1 MWEVGGWM
9 WEKPN
14 VTRPPSPLSHGPLVT
29 HRRLFM
35 NSDIL
40 WDILIVGTG
49 PAGMGAAVNARI
61 REKKVILLGAEN
73 GSDRLAKAPEVKN
86 YLGFPEISGKEL
98 MDKFIGHAVG
108 AGAVLEKGRVETIYP
123 GDEFTVV
130 TRDNQLYRS
139 RAVIL
144 ATGVQQARLLPGEK
158 EFLGRGLGYCA
169 TCDGPIYR
177 GKEVAVIG
185 ETPEAEEEV
194 NFLAEICSKVHY
206 FPSYKGE
213 PQVDPQVEVYKEKP
227 MAVLG
232 DKRAEGVALADG
244 KLPVAGVFIIREV
257 APAEQLISDLKL
269 EDKSIVVNRMMET
282 NIPGVF
288 AAGDCTGKPY
298 QVGKAAGEGLT
309 AALSAVSYLDKKA

>member
-1 MWEVGGWM
+1 M
-9 WEKPN
+9 K
-14 VTRPPSPLSHGPLVT
+14 
-29 HRRLFM
+29 
-35 NSDIL
+35 SDIL

-61 REKKVILLGAEN
+61 RQKNVILLGGEG
-73 GSDRLAKAPEVKN
+73 GSEKMAKAPEVKN
-86 YLGFPEISGKEL
+86 YLGFPEITGKEL
-98 MDKFIGHAVG
+98 MKRFTDHAVG
-108 AGAVLEKGRVETIYP
+108 LGAVLEKGRVDTIYP

-139 RAVIL
+139 RTVIL
-144 ATGVQQARLLPGEK
+144 ATGIQQARLLPGEK
-158 EFLGRGLGYCA
+158 ELLGHGLGYCA

-185 ETPEAEEEV
+185 ETREAEEEV

-227 MAVLG
+227 LAVLG
-232 DKRAEGVALADG
+232 NKRAEGLALPDG

-269 EDKSIVVNRMMET
+269 EDTSIVVDRLMET

-298 QVGKAAGEGLT
+298 QIGKAAGEGLT
-309 AALSAVSYLDKKA
+309 AALSAVSYLDKKS

>member
-1 MWEVGGWM
+1 
-9 WEKPN
+9 
-14 VTRPPSPLSHGPLVT
+14 
-29 HRRLFM
+29 M

-130 TRDNQLYRS
+130 TRDNLLYRS
-139 RAVIL
+139 RVVIL
-144 ATGVQQARLLPGEK
+144 ATGIQQARLLPGEK
-158 EFLGRGLGYCA
+158 ELLGRGLGYCA

-206 FPSYKGE
+206 FPSYKKRE
-213 PQVDPQVEVYKEKP
+213 LQVDPRVEVYKEKP

-232 DKRAEGVALADG
+232 DKRAEGIALADG

-282 NIPGVF
+282 NIPGVL

-298 QVGKAAGEGLT
+298 QVGKAVGEGLI
-309 AALSAVSYLDKKA
+309 AALSAVHYLDKKAQ

>member
-1 MWEVGGWM
+1 MGKTKRDKTPV
-9 WEKPN
+9 
-14 VTRPPSPLSHGPLVT
+14 PLVT

-144 ATGVQQARLLPGEK
+144 ATGIQQARLLPGEK
-158 EFLGRGLGYCA
+158 ELLGRGLGYCD

-232 DKRAEGVALADG
+232 DKRAEGVALPDG

-269 EDKSIVVNRMMET
+269 EDKSIVVDRMMET